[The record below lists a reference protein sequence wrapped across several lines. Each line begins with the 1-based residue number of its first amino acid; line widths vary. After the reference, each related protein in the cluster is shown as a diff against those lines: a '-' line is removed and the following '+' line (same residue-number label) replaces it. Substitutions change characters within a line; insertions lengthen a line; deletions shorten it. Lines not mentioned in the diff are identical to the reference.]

1 MDKRNKRALVL
12 VCILFIN
19 IGITIDCL
27 YTSIRSADISN
38 RSVEMV
44 DEIKAEA
51 EYQQEIQKCREQLI
65 HETVEGVVVT
75 GLDVQTFI
83 KYFKNE
89 YTIEVR
95 NKENQVLD
103 YDEIKDSYKYKVSS
117 KEKYNETYRYVYEEQ

>member
-19 IGITIDCL
+19 MGITIDCL
-27 YTSIRSADISN
+27 YTSIRSM
-38 RSVEMV
+38 EMV

>member
-12 VCILFIN
+12 VCILLIN
-19 IGITIDCL
+19 MGITIDCL
-27 YTSIRSADISN
+27 YMSIRSADISN

>member
-19 IGITIDCL
+19 MGITIDCL
-27 YTSIRSADISN
+27 FSSKRSM
-38 RSVEMV
+38 EMV